1 MRQRKRIGMIGYV
14 FCDFIAAVLAWT
26 FFFLYRKYVIEDFNA
41 WREFSSHLDP
51 KFWFGISLIPACWLV
66 LYFLAGTYTDIYR
79 KSRWAELSSTLL
91 TSALGVTIIF
101 FALLLDDYVNS
112 YRDYYLSFLFLFT
125 AHFGL
130 TTFFRTI
137 LLTRAKRQLQRGK
150 VGYNALMIGAKNQ
163 ALQLYR
169 DLTERERSLGFRFL
183 GFIHVNGNEELALA
197 SRLPHLGGLADLN
210 RIIDERAIDEV
221 IIAIEDAEHDLL
233 EEILNDLATRDVVV
247 RIRADVYDI
256 ISGSVRMNH
265 VHGAILIEL
274 YPDMMPTWQQHLKR
288 ALDIIASLSVFLLF
302 WWLFAFIA
310 YKVRQSS
317 PGPMIYTQER
327 LGLQRK
333 PFRIYKFRSMYT
345 NAEPDGPLLSS
356 GDDARITPWG
366 RIMRKWRF
374 DELPQFLNVLKGEMS
389 LVGPRPE
396 RKHFYDRLIRRAP
409 AYRHLHKVKPGL
421 TSWGMVK
428 FGYASTLE
436 EMTERMKYD
445 LLYIENMSLG
455 IDFKI
460 MLYTLLIIFQ
470 GKGK

>member
-1 MRQRKRIGMIGYV
+1 MRQRKRIGLIGYV
-14 FCDFIAAVLAWT
+14 LCDFFAAAVAWAV
-26 FFFLYRKYVIEDFNA
+26 FFLYRKYVIEDFNA
-41 WREFSSHLDP
+41 WSEFSSHLDP
-51 KFWFGISLIPACWLV
+51 KFWIGISLIPLCWLG

-79 KSRWAELSSTLL
+79 KSRWAELSLTVL
-91 TSALGVTIIF
+91 TSALGVTALF

-130 TTFFRTI
+130 TATLRMVM
-137 LLTRAKRQLQRGK
+137 LTRAKRQLESGK
-150 VGYNALMIGAKNQ
+150 VGYNALMIGAKDQ
-163 ALQLYR
+163 ALQLFR
-169 DLTERERSLGFRFL
+169 DLTERERSLGFRFA
-183 GFIHVNGNEELALA
+183 GFIHVNGREALPLAA
-197 SRLPHLGGLADLN
+197 RLPHLGGLADLN

-233 EEILNDLATRDVVV
+233 EDILNDLATRDVVV

-274 YPDMMPTWQQHLKR
+274 YPDMMPMWQQHMKR
-288 ALDIIASLSVFLLF
+288 ALDITASLLVFLLMF
-302 WWLFAFIA
+302 WLYLFIA
-310 YKVRQSS
+310 WKVYRSS
-317 PGPMIYTQER
+317 PGPILYTQER
-327 LGLQRK
+327 LGWHRK
-333 PFRIYKFRSMYT
+333 PFRIYKFRSMYL

-374 DELPQFLNVLKGEMS
+374 DELPQFYNVLKGEMS

-396 RKHFYDRLIRRAP
+396 RKYFYDKLIKRAP
-409 AYRHLHKVKPGL
+409 AYRHLHKAKPGL

>member
-14 FCDFIAAVLAWT
+14 FCDFVAAVVAWAI
-26 FFFLYRKYVIEDFNA
+26 FFLYRKYVIEDFNA
-41 WREFSSHLDP
+41 FSEFSSHLDP
-51 KFWFGISLIPACWLV
+51 KFWLGITVIPASWLV

-79 KSRWAELSSTLL
+79 KSRWAELSHTLL

-125 AHFGL
+125 AQFGV
-130 TTFFRTI
+130 TAIFRI
-137 LLTRAKRQLQRGK
+137 SMLTRAKRQLERGK
-150 VGYNALMIGAKNQ
+150 VGYNALMIGARDQ
-163 ALQLYR
+163 ALQLFSY
-169 DLTERERSLGFRFL
+169 LTDRERSLGFRFQ
-183 GFIHVNGNEELALA
+183 GFIHVNGKEELPLA
-197 SRLPHLGGLADLN
+197 SRLSHLGGLADLN

-221 IIAIEDAEHDLL
+221 IIAIEDHEHDLL
-233 EEILNDLATRDVVV
+233 EDILNDLATRDVVV

-288 ALDIIASLSVFLLF
+288 GLDIIASLMVLLVFF
-302 WWLFAFIA
+302 WVYAFIA
-310 YKVRQSS
+310 YKVRRSS
-317 PGPMIYTQER
+317 PGPLIYTQER
-327 LGLQRK
+327 LGLHRK
-333 PFRIYKFRSMYT
+333 PFRIYKFRSMYL

-356 GDDARITPWG
+356 GDDARITSWG

-374 DELPQFLNVLKGEMS
+374 DELPQFYNILKGEMS

-396 RKHFYDRLIRRAP
+396 RKYFYDRMVKRAP

-428 FGYASTLE
+428 FGYASTLD
-436 EMTERMKYD
+436 EMNERMKYD

>member
-1 MRQRKRIGMIGYV
+1 LRMIM
-14 FCDFIAAVLAWT
+14 
-26 FFFLYRKYVIEDFNA
+26 
-41 WREFSSHLDP
+41 
-51 KFWFGISLIPACWLV
+51 
-66 LYFLAGTYTDIYR
+66 
-79 KSRWAELSSTLL
+79 
-91 TSALGVTIIF
+91 
-101 FALLLDDYVNS
+101 
-112 YRDYYLSFLFLFT
+112 
-125 AHFGL
+125 
-130 TTFFRTI
+130 
-137 LLTRAKRQLQRGK
+137 LTRAKRQLESGK
-150 VGYNALMIGAKNQ
+150 VGYNALMIGAKDQ
-163 ALQLYR
+163 ALQLFR
-169 DLTERERSLGFRFL
+169 DLTERERSLGFRFA
-183 GFIHVNGNEELALA
+183 GFIHINGREELALA
-197 SRLPHLGGLADLN
+197 SRLSHLGGLADLN

-221 IIAIEDAEHDLL
+221 IIAIEDAEHDVL
-233 EEILNDLATRDVVV
+233 EDILNDLATRDVVV

-274 YPDMMPTWQQHLKR
+274 YPDMMPMWQQHMKR
-288 ALDIIASLSVFLLF
+288 ALDIVASLLVFLLMF
-302 WWLFAFIA
+302 WLYLFIA
-310 YKVRQSS
+310 WRVYRSS
-317 PGPMIYTQER
+317 PGPILYTQER

-333 PFRIYKFRSMYT
+333 PFRIYKFRSMYL

-356 GDDARITPWG
+356 GNDARITPWG

-374 DELPQFLNVLKGEMS
+374 DELPQFYNVLKGEMS

-396 RKHFYDRLIRRAP
+396 RKYFYDRLIKRAP
-409 AYRHLHKVKPGL
+409 AYRHLHKAKPGL

>member
-1 MRQRKRIGMIGYV
+1 MRQRKRMGMIGYV
-14 FCDFIAAVLAWT
+14 LCDFFAAALAWAI
-26 FFFLYRKYVIEDFNA
+26 FFVYRKYVIEDFNT
-41 WREFSSHLDP
+41 WSTFSTHLDP
-51 KFWFGISLIPACWLV
+51 KFWIGITVIPASWVL
-66 LYFLAGTYTDIYR
+66 LYFLFGTYTDIYR
-79 KSRWAELSSTLL
+79 KSRWAELSHTLVM
-91 TSALGVTIIF
+91 SALGVTTIF

-112 YRDYYLSFLFLFT
+112 YRDYYLSFLFLFS
-125 AHFGL
+125 AHFLL
-130 TTFFRTI
+130 TAIFRFSM
-137 LLTRAKRQLQRGK
+137 LTRAKRQLERGR
-150 VGYNALMIGAKNQ
+150 VGYNALMIGAKEQ

-169 DLTERERSLGFRFL
+169 DLTERERSLGFRFA
-183 GFIHVNGNEELALA
+183 GFLHVNGREDLALA
-197 SRLPHLGGLADLN
+197 GRLPHLGGLSDLN
-210 RIIDERAIDEV
+210 RIIEERAIDEV
-221 IIAIEDAEHDLL
+221 IIAIEDQEHDLL
-233 EEILNDLATRDVVV
+233 EEILNELATLDVVV

-274 YPDMMPTWQQHLKR
+274 YPDMMPAWQEHLKR
-288 ALDIIASLSVFLLF
+288 GLDILAAVIVLTLLS
-302 WWLFAFIA
+302 WLYAFIA
-310 YKVRQSS
+310 WKVRRSS
-317 PGPMIYTQER
+317 PGPILYTQER
-327 LGLQRK
+327 LGLHRK
-333 PFRIYKFRSMYT
+333 PFRIYKFRSMYV

-374 DELPQFLNVLKGEMS
+374 DELPQFYNILRGDMS

-396 RKHFYDRLIRRAP
+396 RKYYYERMIRRAP

-428 FGYASTLE
+428 FGYASTLD
-436 EMTERMKYD
+436 EMAERMKYD

-460 MLYTLLIIFQ
+460 MLYTLLIILQ